1 MISAG
6 ILLFRRTGKTLEV
19 LLAHPGGPFWARRD
33 EGAWSIPKGEVEEG
47 EDLLTVALRE
57 FAEEVGSQISCATP
71 IELGRVR
78 LKSGKVIH
86 AWACEGDLDPLS
98 QRSNTFR
105 MEWPPRSG
113 QVREFPEVD
122 RVEWF
127 DAASAGRK
135 LNPAQIEFVERLRE
149 LLSTG

>member
-6 ILLFRRTGKTLEV
+6 ILLFRRAGESFEV

-33 EGAWSIPKGEVEEG
+33 EGAWSIPKGEVDEG
-47 EDLLTVALRE
+47 ENLLAVARRE
-57 FAEEVGSQISCATP
+57 FAEEVGMEIDCATP
-71 IELGRVR
+71 IELGRVQ

-86 AWACEGDLDPLS
+86 AWACEGDLDPQI

-113 QVREFPEVD
+113 HFREFPEVD

-127 DAASAGRK
+127 DVVSAGLK
-135 LNPAQIEFVERLRE
+135 LNPAQVEFVDRLRA
-149 LLSTG
+149 LLSAA